1 MIIYI
6 LNNKLE
12 TIHVL
17 ENFIDLN
24 FSEKHNDVGSF
35 SLNTSLNDERTE
47 YLKRGNLI
55 FIPLANKTFFINNVT
70 IKEENNKIITL
81 SGFDLNDILTF
92 RIIWG
97 TLVFK
102 ENINSVLTK
111 ILNKNFIEPVSPHRR
126 IDNLVISELEPN
138 STFINNQISFK
149 ECLGVFQD
157 ICNFANL
164 SFNLSFNPELKK
176 IEFKTRN
183 IRNLT
188 VDSESPVV
196 LNKVFDNIDSF
207 SYYEDD
213 SKLKNSCLVAG
224 AGEGELREF
233 VEIGSEAGFERKELF
248 VDARDLSNTTSQT
261 VQTGVDSEGNPIF
274 SNEEVTIPI
283 DTYKEML
290 RERGV
295 EKLKELELNIS
306 CDINMRD
313 TEGSFVFGVDY
324 NLGDYISYVNKEL
337 ELLINTQVIE
347 VNYYSTGN
355 KINKNIILGNPIIT
369 LNNKIKKMEGR

>member
-1 MIIYI
+1 M
-6 LNNKLE
+6 
-12 TIHVL
+12 
-17 ENFIDLN
+17 
-24 FSEKHNDVGSF
+24 S
-35 SLNTSLNDERTE
+35 
-47 YLKRGNLI
+47 
-55 FIPLANKTFFINNVT
+55 

-81 SGFDLNDILTF
+81 NGFDLNDMLTF

-111 ILNKNFIEPVSPHRR
+111 ILNKNFIEPVSPQRR
-126 IDNLVISELEPN
+126 IDNLIISELEANP
-138 STFINNQISFK
+138 TFINNQISFK

-164 SFNLSFNPELKK
+164 SFNLSFNPKSKK

-224 AGEGELREF
+224 AGEGELRKF

-261 VQTGVDSEGNPIF
+261 TQTGVDSEGNPIF
-274 SNEEVTIPI
+274 LMKKSKSLSIP
-283 DTYKEML
+283 TRK
-290 RERGV
+290 
-295 EKLKELELNIS
+295 
-306 CDINMRD
+306 C
-313 TEGSFVFGVDY
+313 
-324 NLGDYISYVNKEL
+324 
-337 ELLINTQVIE
+337 
-347 VNYYSTGN
+347 
-355 KINKNIILGNPIIT
+355 
-369 LNNKIKKMEGR
+369 